1 VKKAAPKAEDAAG
14 AALAMMPLPRDDWA
28 RIREIL
34 KLTDAPNESQD
45 PKDRY
50 SINTRHEI
58 EYTRALADLEHVKSQ
73 RPAAIRARLQR
84 IERAARALVKVIDA
98 LPPDAPEAGLL
109 LSLMREA
116 NGLDG
121 VRAQADELAH
131 YSGELRGNIP
141 KVGHKPE
148 QSWKLGHIRGLARHF
163 QNRTGRKPASTPGHP
178 FGELVTLVLRV
189 DEPAKL
195 IRKAL
200 AAPSPASTGM
210 PPPDYVVQT
219 YVPRN
224 RRKAR

>member
-1 VKKAAPKAEDAAG
+1 
-14 AALAMMPLPRDDWA
+14 MPLPRDDWA
-28 RIREIL
+28 RIRKIL

-45 PKDRY
+45 PKDAY

-58 EYTRALADLEHVKSQ
+58 EYGRALADLEHVKSQ
-73 RPAAIRARLQR
+73 RPAAIRARLQC
-84 IERAARALVKVIDA
+84 IERAARSLVGVIDG
-98 LPPDAPEAGLL
+98 LPTDAPEAWLL

-121 VRAQADELAH
+121 MRARADELAH
-131 YSGELRGNIP
+131 YCAELWGNIP
-141 KVGHKPE
+141 KVGHKPR

-195 IRKAL
+195 IREAL
-200 AAPSPASTGM
+200 AAPSPVPTGM
-210 PPPDYVVQT
+210 PPPDYVVRP
-219 YVPRN
+219 YSARN
-224 RRKAR
+224 RREGR